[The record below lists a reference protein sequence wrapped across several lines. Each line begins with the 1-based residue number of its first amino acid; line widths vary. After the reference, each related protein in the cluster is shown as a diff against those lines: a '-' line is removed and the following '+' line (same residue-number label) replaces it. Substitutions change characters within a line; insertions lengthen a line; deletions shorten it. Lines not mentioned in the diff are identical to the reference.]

1 MTLAAPGGRAGRQGG
16 PAAIKKIAFLVAKP
30 GLSDGAFR
38 LHWRT
43 IHGPLVAG
51 SPGYG
56 AWRTRYVQNH
66 VLGPGPIGGSF
77 NFSGM
82 AEFWLPGD
90 APNEDDFSATSIYR
104 DRIRVDEMNFV
115 DLEQTVSMAAEEDVM
130 KAGIGRAKLVA
141 LSSRASGLPQ
151 DDFRR
156 MFASEYRAAVLSDP
170 RLSDRLRGWRVTTSS
185 RVRSAF
191 RERERRPDCNE
202 QFWFDSDIDMRDE
215 FAAEAYHRRIRPIA
229 ARLFSSANRRSFQAE
244 ELVFFDAGRPSPDRR
259 TLQIL
264 CQRIRTCFGR
274 L

>member
-1 MTLAAPGGRAGRQGG
+1 MTPARPGAKAGRQGD
-16 PAAIKKIAFLVAKP
+16 PATIKKIAFLVAKP

-43 IHGPLVAG
+43 IHGPLVAN

-66 VLGPGPIGGSF
+66 VLGPGSIGDSF

-104 DRIRVDEMNFV
+104 DRIRVDEMNFI

-130 KAGIGRAKLVA
+130 KAGVGRAKLVA
-141 LSSRASGLPQ
+141 LSSRASGLRQ

-170 RLSDRLRGWRVTTSS
+170 RLSDRLRGWRVNHVIEGS
-185 RVRSAF
+185 F
-191 RERERRPDCNE
+191 RLPGARAAASLPVDCIE
-202 QFWFDSDIDMRDE
+202 QFWFDSNIDMREE
-215 FAAEAYHRRIRPIA
+215 FASEAYHRRIRPIA
-229 ARLFSSANRRSFQAE
+229 DRLFSSANRQSFQAE
-244 ELVFFDAGRPSPDRR
+244 ELVFFDAGRPVA
-259 TLQIL
+259 
-264 CQRIRTCFGR
+264 
-274 L
+274 